1 MLLYHGSNTPD
12 IKILKPRQADHD
24 RPYLYMTTIKIV
36 AGFYLINT
44 VERPYYWFPYGFE
57 KDGTVHYQEWYPNA
71 LREAAEGKKGYIYTI
86 EAKEEDTL
94 PLPNIPC
101 ARLAVTPMPVLD
113 CQTITDCYKWLM
125 EQQKRG
131 AFILKKYTDKTPAQ
145 LASMHRQL
153 IQYLNEKNM
162 KENPACSYA
171 KFIQTKF
178 PTVWEAYIKQI

>member
-24 RPYLYMTTIKIV
+24 RPYLYMATIKIV

-153 IQYLNEKNM
+153 IQY
-162 KENPACSYA
+162 PVSY
-171 KFIQTKF
+171 THLTL
-178 PTVWEAYIKQI
+178 PTT

>member
-71 LREAAEGKKGYIYTI
+71 LREAAEGKKGYIYTYRSQRGSHPP
-86 EAKEEDTL
+86 APKH
-94 PLPNIPC
+94 PLRKTCRYPH
-101 ARLAVTPMPVLD
+101 ART
-113 CQTITDCYKWLM
+113 
-125 EQQKRG
+125 
-131 AFILKKYTDKTPAQ
+131 
-145 LASMHRQL
+145 
-153 IQYLNEKNM
+153 
-162 KENPACSYA
+162 
-171 KFIQTKF
+171 
-178 PTVWEAYIKQI
+178 